1 MSGITF
7 GQWPAEVHDEPD
19 QKKRQKSALD
29 KKLTPLSVD
38 FNEESAVFKGTS
50 KNQYFTTLAGCS
62 CVDYGMR
69 KKPCKHM
76 YRLAME
82 LGAFPGLEN
91 AETRDMTN
99 LLSVDE
105 VLSIISERSED
116 EQIRFGFIC
125 FACGKE
131 NRDAPVEAE
140 GELIDWLVSK
150 GLLCRDPS
158 AANCLRY
165 MRKDVILDLYAD
177 RCQIDKKM
185 KKPEIIDEVCK
196 VITYYDIPQQ
206 HRRGL
211 VSLSLGISMDA
222 IKIYNRIRKMYP
234 EPEDE

>member
-1 MSGITF
+1 MDNPTF
-7 GQWPAEVHDEPD
+7 GSWPSKIHAEPD

-82 LGAFPGLEN
+82 LGVFPGLEN
-91 AETRDMTN
+91 VEVRDMTN
-99 LLSVDE
+99 LLSIDE
-105 VLSIISERSED
+105 VLNIISERPEED
-116 EQIRFGFIC
+116 QVRFGYIC
-125 FACGKE
+125 LACGKD
-131 NRDAPVEAE
+131 NRDGPVEAE

-165 MRKDVILDLYAD
+165 MRKDTILDLYAD
-177 RCQIDKKM
+177 RCPIDKKM
-185 KKPEIIDEVCK
+185 KKPEIVEEVCK
-196 VITYYDIPQQ
+196 AITYYDIPER

-211 VSLSLGISMDA
+211 VSLSATISLDA
-222 IKIYNRIRKMYP
+222 IKIYNRICKMYP
-234 EPEDE
+234 ESENE

>member
-1 MSGITF
+1 MDNPTF
-7 GQWPAEVHDEPD
+7 GSWPSKIHTDPD

-38 FNEESAVFKGTS
+38 SIGESAVFKGTS
-50 KNQYFTTLAGCS
+50 KNRYFTTLMGCN

-91 AETRDMTN
+91 VEVRDMTN
-99 LLSVDE
+99 LLSIDE
-105 VLSIISERSED
+105 VLNIISERPEED
-116 EQIRFGFIC
+116 QVRFGYIC
-125 FACGKE
+125 LACGKD
-131 NRDAPVEAE
+131 NRDGPVEAE

-165 MRKDVILDLYAD
+165 MRKDTILDLYAD
-177 RCQIDKKM
+177 RCPIDKKM
-185 KKPEIIDEVCK
+185 KKPEIVEEVCK
-196 VITYYDIPQQ
+196 AITYYDIPER

-211 VSLSLGISMDA
+211 VSLSATISLDA
-222 IKIYNRIRKMYP
+222 IKIYNRICKMYP
-234 EPEDE
+234 ESENE

>member
-1 MSGITF
+1 MNGITF
-7 GQWPAEVHDEPD
+7 GQWPVEIHSDPD

-38 FNEESAVFKGTS
+38 FTEESAVFKGTS
-50 KNQYFTTLAGCS
+50 KNRYFTTLMGCN

-69 KKPCKHM
+69 KKPCKHI

-91 AETRDMTN
+91 AESRDMTG

-105 VLSIISERSED
+105 VLNIISERPED
-116 EQIRFGFIC
+116 DQIRFGYIC
-125 FACGKE
+125 LACGKD
-131 NRDAPVEAE
+131 NRDGPVGAE
-140 GELIDWLVSK
+140 GELIDWLISK

-177 RCQIDKKM
+177 RCPIDKKM
-185 KKPEIIDEVCK
+185 KKPEIVEEVCK
-196 VITYYDIPQQ
+196 VITYYDIPKK

-211 VSLSLGISMDA
+211 VTLSPKIPLDA
-222 IKIYNRIRKMYP
+222 VKIYNRIRKMYP
-234 EPEDE
+234 ESENE